1 MRNGGSS
8 GGVAPLPASPRTAT
22 DGRGRACL
30 GDATRILKMFQLWS
44 IDPDNSAPSSA
55 KGGWGSE
62 VIMANL
68 GSFYLMNITQLSS
81 TPRT

>member
-22 DGRGRACL
+22 GGRACL

-44 IDPDNSAPSSA
+44 IDPDNSAPSSV
-55 KGGWGSE
+55 KGGGVNSE

-68 GSFYLMNITQLSS
+68 GSFT
-81 TPRT
+81 